1 MNSNPKNQ
9 NFSIVAVTVSDIFT
23 KEMSF
28 NANCIERLGGLY
40 IWVKLESN
48 PNRKSDYKIK
58 EESGN
63 FLIFD
68 YPKNYSNSL
77 TDPKIYW
84 AVKKFEDYFKKHS
97 WFFWIDDDE
106 ILSRKDWRII
116 ILFTKFLPKISLYAF
131 PRIWVLVKPTPMRVR
146 SARSAR
152 RIFDW
157 QFRLFYSEGLEVPN
171 EIIVHEPINRTIRR
185 RLFLGIRIIH
195 FGYKKGAIEIKKSIA
210 HYEEATPGSGISKE
224 RYYFPKTSV
233 DYKFIKLNN
242 IVEIKG
248 LTRKTI
254 KQFFAGESV

>member
-1 MNSNPKNQ
+1 MNINSKNQ

-28 NANCIERLGGLY
+28 NATCIERLGGLY

-48 PNRKSDYKIK
+48 ENRKSDSKVK

-63 FLIFD
+63 FLIFN
-68 YPKNYSNSL
+68 YPKNYANSL

-84 AVKKFEDYFKKHS
+84 AVNKFEDYFNKHS
-97 WFFWIDDDE
+97 WFFWTDDDE
-106 ILSRKDWRII
+106 ILSKRDWKTI
-116 ILFTKFLPKISLYAF
+116 ILLTKFLPKNSLYAF
-131 PRIWVLVKPTPMRVR
+131 PRVWVLFKPTPKRVR
-146 SARSAR
+146 SARSTR

-171 EIIVHEPINRTIRR
+171 KIIVHEPIKRTVRL

-195 FGYKKGAIEIKKSIA
+195 FGYKKSAIEINRSIFQ
-210 HYEEATPGSGISKE
+210 YEESTPGSGISKK
-224 RYYFPKTSV
+224 RYYFPETLV
-233 DYKFIKLNN
+233 NYKFFKLNN
-242 IVEIKG
+242 IVEVKG

-254 KQFFAGESV
+254 KQFLSGKYV